1 MWTLLNEVQRILIHR
16 HFFTYLGVD
25 HGNASSYKTL
35 TIFLIKRPFFE
46 RLTKRLKFE
55 HAPFFY
61 QDPGVGMGAVWL
73 LDRLGRS
80 LKHLI
85 SYVSKL
91 EKKAKGFIA
100 SRKQLIQK
108 QPLENL
114 CFTFLA
120 HFLSLSVID

>member
-55 HAPFFY
+55 
-61 QDPGVGMGAVWL
+61 
-73 LDRLGRS
+73 
-80 LKHLI
+80 
-85 SYVSKL
+85 
-91 EKKAKGFIA
+91 
-100 SRKQLIQK
+100 RKQKWLNEFK
-108 QPLENL
+108 MLML
-114 CFTFLA
+114 L
-120 HFLSLSVID
+120 